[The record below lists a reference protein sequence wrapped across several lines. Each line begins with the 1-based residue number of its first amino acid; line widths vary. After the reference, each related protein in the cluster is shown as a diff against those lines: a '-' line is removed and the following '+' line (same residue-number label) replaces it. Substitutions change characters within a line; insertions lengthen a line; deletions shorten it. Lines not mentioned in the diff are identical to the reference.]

1 MNEEILRNLNYR
13 LDKALDYTRQVAEDD
28 EMGRRLEECKLKT
41 ELFIAKNP
49 LKSIA
54 GGLLAGYIV
63 GKILSDD

>member
-13 LDKALDYTRQVAEDD
+13 IDEALDYTRRLVDD
-28 EMGRRLEECKLKT
+28 DQMSERLDEYKLRA

-49 LKSIA
+49 IKSVA
-54 GGLLAGYIV
+54 GGLLFGYIV